1 MNEYFLGIDA
11 SKGYAD
17 FVLLDSKKII
27 VEILTILAILSCD
40 LGFIITV

>member
-17 FVLLDSKKII
+17 FVLLDSKKRI
-27 VEILTILAILSCD
+27 VEENFSQGDPYGTAR
-40 LGFIITV
+40 